1 MKNKERLICAALAL
15 LCCATVLAN
24 TVLADGYYSSN
35 ENGDNEPGEAID
47 QISISTEY
55 VPNPEISGGGETNIT
70 WDINA
75 EEIDGILSGFIS
87 LMGTAPL
94 TPNGNMNLVD
104 DILQDES
111 YYTVQD
117 QKILKD
123 KQFITVQT
131 KNGNYFYIIIDRSG
145 ETENVYFLNLVDE
158 SDLFALLEDG
168 KNGTAQTCTCKT
180 KCEAGD
186 VDTDCPVC
194 RYSMKDCKG
203 TQKKTVE
210 KTPETTENTQ
220 NQQTA
225 AEQTDNKK
233 SSIGIYVVIG
243 AVLIAGGVA
252 VYWFKFRKKKPDVK
266 GDTDLDDYDYGENEE
281 PEKDDEEGED

>member
-1 MKNKERLICAALAL
+1 MKNKERLICAVLAL
-15 LCCATVLAN
+15 ICCVSLFPAA
-24 TVLADGYYSSN
+24 VLADGYYSSN

-47 QISISTEY
+47 QISVSTEP
-55 VPNPEISGGGETNIT
+55 VQNPDISGKGEAGVT

-75 EEIDGILSGFIS
+75 EEIDGVLSGFIS

-94 TPNGNMNLVD
+94 TPNGNMDLVD

-158 SDLFALLEDG
+158 TDLFTLLEDG

-180 KCEAGD
+180 KCEVGD

-194 RYSMKDCKG
+194 RYSIKDCKG
-203 TQKKTVE
+203 TEKKTVE
-210 KTPETTENTQ
+210 KTPDTSANTQ
-220 NQQTA
+220 TQQA
-225 AEQTDNKK
+225 SAEQTDKK
-233 SSIGIYVVIG
+233 NSSIGIYVVIG
-243 AVLIAGGVA
+243 AVIIAGGFA
-252 VYWFKFRKKKPDVK
+252 IYWFKFRNKKQDVK
-266 GDTDLDDYDYGENEE
+266 GISDPDDYDGEDE
-281 PEKDDEEGED
+281 DDEKETEGDD